1 MFKII
6 NPKKTIRFMSFAKL
20 ATSLA
25 MALVIASF
33 VIVGVKGLNFGLDF
47 TGGVTLEVEYP
58 NDIELKDVRSKIE
71 SLKIDSPVV
80 QHFGSSKIAM
90 IRIKPVEG
98 MDQKVLSTKIFDSVK
113 TLQDGAVLNR
123 VEYVG
128 PSVGSDLVESGI
140 ISVFV
145 SLLCILAYVAFRFE
159 WRMATGAVVALVHD
173 TIITLAVFS
182 LFDLEFDLTV
192 LAAVLTIIGYSLND
206 TIVVFDRIREKAR
219 LLRDKSIPEI
229 INVSITE
236 TLSRTVITS
245 GTTMFTVLA
254 LLFLGGPMIFGFS
267 FALAVGII
275 VGTFSSIYVA
285 SGLAYFLGMTR
296 DNLLPPPPPVR
307 GDDEEFVE
315 TLDE

>member
-6 NPKKTIRFMSFAKL
+6 NPKKTIRFMAIAKFMTTL
-20 ATSLA
+20 SML
-25 MALVIASF
+25 LVLASF
-33 VIVGVKGLNFGLDF
+33 IVVGVKGLNFGLDF
-47 TGGVTLEVEYP
+47 TGGVTIEVEYP
-58 NDIELKDVRSKIE
+58 NDIELADIRAKLSE
-71 SLKIDSPVV
+71 LKIDSPVV

-98 MDQKVLSTKIFDSVK
+98 MDQKVLSTKIFNYVQ
-113 TLQDGAVLNR
+113 TIQQGAKLNR

-159 WRMATGAVVALVHD
+159 WRMATGAVIALVHD

-182 LFDLEFDLTV
+182 IFELEFDLTV

-206 TIVVFDRIREKAR
+206 TIVVFDRIREKTR
-219 LLRDKSIPEI
+219 LIRDKSMDEI
-229 INVSITE
+229 IDISITE

-254 LLFLGGPMIFGFS
+254 LLFLGGPMIFGFA
-267 FALAVGII
+267 FALTVGIV
-275 VGTFSSIYVA
+275 VGTFSSVYVA
-285 SGLAYFLGMTR
+285 SGLAKFFGMTR
-296 DNLLPPPPPVR
+296 ENLLPPPPPVR

-315 TLDE
+315 SIDE

>member
-47 TGGVTLEVEYP
+47 TGGVTIEVEYP

-219 LLRDKSIPEI
+219 LLRDKSMPEI

-254 LLFLGGPMIFGFS
+254 LRFS
-267 FALAVGII
+267 V
-275 VGTFSSIYVA
+275 SP
-285 SGLAYFLGMTR
+285 
-296 DNLLPPPPPVR
+296 LLWQ
-307 GDDEEFVE
+307 
-315 TLDE
+315 

>member
-1 MFKII
+1 
-6 NPKKTIRFMSFAKL
+6 
-20 ATSLA
+20 
-25 MALVIASF
+25 
-33 VIVGVKGLNFGLDF
+33 
-47 TGGVTLEVEYP
+47 
-58 NDIELKDVRSKIE
+58 
-71 SLKIDSPVV
+71 
-80 QHFGSSKIAM
+80 M

-173 TIITLAVFS
+173 TFITLAVFS

-219 LLRDKSIPEI
+219 LLRDKSMPEI

-285 SGLAYFLGMTR
+285 SSLAYFLGMTR